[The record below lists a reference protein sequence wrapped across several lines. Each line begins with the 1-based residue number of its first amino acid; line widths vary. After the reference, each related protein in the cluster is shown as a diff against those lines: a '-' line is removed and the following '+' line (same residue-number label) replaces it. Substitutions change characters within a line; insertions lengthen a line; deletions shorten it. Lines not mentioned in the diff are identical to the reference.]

1 MHSLAACSAVFL
13 KQEISWK
20 SGKSPDLILSH
31 AFMILWLLSG
41 SSALSFRSWQ
51 IDPAVS
57 ATFSWLPQRLPRPRE
72 ERGIQILL
80 SFRNLSV
87 ARASVFLAPKLQFG
101 VTAMARNPRSEMTR
115 ECKSCHVDSEMELKS
130 EPPWWWSCAQN
141 NNLFH
146 WTDSH
151 NTYTPLIM
159 TTLPT

>member
-1 MHSLAACSAVFL
+1 MFSRLLETRAIIKVGQITRLNSFACFYDPLIAVGIVCAQFQVVTDRSGCFSNIFL
-13 KQEISWK
+13 DFHKGCRGRE
-20 SGKSPDLILSH
+20 
-31 AFMILWLLSG
+31 
-41 SSALSFRSWQ
+41 R
-51 IDPAVS
+51 
-57 ATFSWLPQRLPRPRE
+57 RE
-72 ERGIQILL
+72 EYRFFSL
-80 SFRNLSV
+80 RNLSV